1 MLLLTGKGVYISILA
16 CIFLGYFGYPSY
28 VKYKNHDT
36 VFTETRVKFDPQK
49 PVGIT
54 IYAWRKTLFNG
65 WKDKE
70 GFIEG
75 FINLCNE
82 SSDFKIIFQCINN
95 GTFKHD
101 DIIEKYEEVTYVNET
116 IKRINVTNNTIYTV
130 DC

>member
-1 MLLLTGKGVYISILA
+1 MLLLTGKGVFISILA
-16 CIFLGYFGYPSY
+16 GLILGYFGHPSY

-82 SSDFKIIFQCINN
+82 SSDFKRVFQCINN
-95 GTFKHD
+95 
-101 DIIEKYEEVTYVNET
+101 
-116 IKRINVTNNTIYTV
+116 
-130 DC
+130 